1 MNIVYFNSIVT
12 CTQNIVT
19 ELQNDRK
26 EMESCG
32 GLHTLRDKLDQTD
45 SKLSELSLQLEEIKA
60 ILCTLTQPGNT
71 CGFPFLVPSCH
82 N

>member
-45 SKLSELSLQLEEIKA
+45 SKLS
-60 ILCTLTQPGNT
+60 
-71 CGFPFLVPSCH
+71 
-82 N
+82 